1 MSTNGVS
8 GVPPK
13 KTNKFNNKYQKPLTE
28 DPVSIYTD
36 RSVTEEQA
44 RLAQNKKIGKPLVG
58 HNAVRTAAYQ
68 ATLQAG
74 TLAKYAGLPV
84 AGDLLDLSL
93 MSREE
98 RAQAIREHGGQVLT
112 GATARK
118 KVESLGL
125 KEGTGSHTEPEQM
138 EMETLIFPS
147 DSKETETCNNN
158 KLLQSKVKEWVKNG
172 AKKDAIIGFNTAD
185 SGSMDLRLGIGYSN
199 IVGLHI
205 SSDGQYAEGFV
216 EDVYDY
222 NSSYNKGSADSGNI
236 LKQARSAAV
245 QKLND
250 MAVYLQEEGKL
261 QTYRY
266 LVPVK
271 VKIK

>member
-13 KTNKFNNKYQKPLTE
+13 KTAKLYGKYQQATE
-28 DPVSIYTD
+28 QPVSIYTD
-36 RSVTEEQA
+36 RSVTEQQA
-44 RLAQNKKIGKPLVG
+44 VLAQNKKIGKPLVG

-84 AGDLLDLSL
+84 AGDLLALSL
-93 MSREE
+93 MSKEE
-98 RAQAIREHGGQVLT
+98 RTQAIRERGGQVLT
-112 GATARK
+112 GAAARK

-125 KEGTGSHTEPEQM
+125 KEGTGSHTEPDQM
-138 EMETLIFPS
+138 EMETIIFPS
-147 DSKETETCNNN
+147 GSKETEVCNNN
-158 KLLQSKVKEWVKNG
+158 KLLQLKVREWAQNG
-172 AKKDAIIGFNTAD
+172 APKDAVIGFNTAD

-205 SSDGQYAEGFV
+205 SDDGQYAEGFV

-222 NSSYNKGSADSGNI
+222 DPTYNKGKADNGN
-236 LKQARSAAV
+236 LFKQARSAAV
-245 QKLND
+245 EKLND
-250 MAVYLQEEGKL
+250 MAVYLQDEGKL

-266 LVPVK
+266 LVPIK